1 MSKRIVDW
9 DDIPSKIQ
17 RKIYNLE
24 KDIEELQT
32 FECGLTKAQRKAEIE
47 RSLKE
52 VERLTEPYTHTI

>member
-1 MSKRIVDW
+1 MIKRIVEC

-24 KDIEELQT
+24 KDIEELRT
-32 FECGLTKAQRKAEIE
+32 FECGLTKSQRKAEIK

-52 VERLTEPYTHTI
+52 IERLTEPYTHTI